1 MTTPDEIVR
10 TNMQNGLYRPI
21 FHSSHNGRYE
31 FFIMMEVNCRKNRQ
45 MLEECEANNIHVSGN
60 KTKTKII
67 QALIQYEI
75 YEREKRH
82 LIEEELIWIENEVR
96 AVKLSGIN

>member
-10 TNMQNGLYRPI
+10 NNMQNDLYRPI
-21 FHSSHNGRYE
+21 FDSSCNGRYE
-31 FFIMMEVNCRKNRQ
+31 YFIMMTVNRRKNKEL
-45 MLEECEANNIHVSGN
+45 LEECEANNIHIKGN

-67 QALIQYEI
+67 QALIQYEK

-96 AVKLSGIN
+96 KFKMTGII

>member
-10 TNMQNGLYRPI
+10 SNMLNGLYRPI
-21 FHSSHNGRYE
+21 FDSSYNGRYE
-31 FFIMMEVNCRKNRQ
+31 YFIMMNVYKRKNKEL
-45 MLEECEANNIHVSGN
+45 LEECEIKNIHVSGN
-60 KTKTKII
+60 KTKTKIL

-82 LIEEELIWIENEVR
+82 LLEEELIWIENEVR
-96 AVKLSGIN
+96 AVKLAGIY